1 MVLNGDKMRTN
12 VIITEDFYLNVDELR
27 NFALSQ
33 DFSQRG
39 NYPGLRTKSFLN
51 DSIKEIIQNILRPIS
66 GNVTQWNDRDGL
78 TGCFELAT
86 ATNRSWVHTDEYNT
100 WAGVCYLTPDAPLSG
115 GTGLFMYKRTGSIY
129 EDGTDYSSDT
139 QDMTKWDLV
148 DRIANRYNRLVL
160 YRSDIYHT
168 SLDYFGKN
176 LQDGRLFQLFF
187 LNTEY

>member
-51 DSIKEIIQNILRPIS
+51 DSIKEIIQNILKPIS

-78 TGCFELAT
+78 TGCFEIAT

>member
-1 MVLNGDKMRTN
+1 MVLNGDNMRTN

-78 TGCFELAT
+78 TGCFEMAT
-86 ATNRSWVHTDEYNT
+86 ASNRSWVHTDEYNT

-115 GTGLFMYKRTGSIY
+115 GTGLFMYKKTGSMY

>member
-1 MVLNGDKMRTN
+1 MVLNGDNMRTN

-27 NFALSQ
+27 SFALSQ

-78 TGCFELAT
+78 TGCFEIAT
-86 ATNRSWVHTDEYNT
+86 ASNRSWVHTDEYNT

-115 GTGLFMYKRTGSIY
+115 GTGLFMYKKTGSMY